1 MIGPVAAVLCVAVFT
16 RAAAQRY
23 EVVESGTCE
32 SHGLLQITNVAQCQ
46 TAVAQG
52 RRLARVRCPSLA
64 TRRRAPAR
72 GAASRPRL

>member
-16 RAAAQRY
+16 QAAAQRY

-46 TAVAQG
+46 TAVGLLGFGDTSASTETS
-52 RRLARVRCPSLA
+52 AHYP
-64 TRRRAPAR
+64 
-72 GAASRPRL
+72 GACYYYNRNSF